1 MQIYKKKTRNY
12 SVQLFKFTIILFAF
26 SCGLVGCYKKKDTIL
41 RVFVYDNVGSIVKG
55 ANVDVFAEP
64 TDTTNQ
70 NPISLNS
77 SILTD
82 ENGIAVFNLN
92 ANYESGQTGVDI
104 VKVKATYN
112 NKIGE
117 SVVQIVEEIDNECN
131 IQIE

>member
-12 SVQLFKFTIILFAF
+12 SVRLFKFTLILFAF
-26 SCGLVGCYKKKDTIL
+26 SYGLVGCYKKKDTIL
-41 RVFVYDNVGSIVKG
+41 KVFVFDNVGSIVKG

-77 SILTD
+77 STLTD

-92 ANYESGQTGVDI
+92 ANYESGQTGVAI
-104 VKVKATYN
+104 VKVKATFN

>member
-12 SVQLFKFTIILFAF
+12 SVRLFKLTLILFAF
-26 SCGLVGCYKKKDTIL
+26 SFGLVSCYKKKDTIL
-41 RVFVYDNVGSIVKG
+41 KVFVVDNIGSIVKG
-55 ANVDVFAEP
+55 ADVNIFAEP

-77 SILTD
+77 STFTD

-92 ANYESGQTGVDI
+92 THYESGQTGVAI
-104 VKVKATYN
+104 VKVKATFN